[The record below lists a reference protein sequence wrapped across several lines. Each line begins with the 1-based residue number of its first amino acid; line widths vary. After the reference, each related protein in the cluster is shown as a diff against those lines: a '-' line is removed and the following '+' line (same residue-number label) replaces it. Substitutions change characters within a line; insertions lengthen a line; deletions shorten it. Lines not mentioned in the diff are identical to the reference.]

1 MTIIGSRQH
10 LTDPGRSGP
19 FTVTTWAAS
28 QGSASLF
35 WSPVATICDISFIHS
50 LLDRMWLSFRTA
62 EKCLKNLN
70 LNHITGVEETLCNIP
85 RRASHRVTLGLALLH
100 GGGRQRPANYRR
112 RDQFVT
118 VRATTINLGREGN
131 GSADSEEGTGFQLL
145 GKWSRWIW
153 ARSARQGPIRLI

>member
-1 MTIIGSRQH
+1 M
-10 LTDPGRSGP
+10 
-19 FTVTTWAAS
+19 TTWAAS

-118 VRATTINLGREGN
+118 VRATTINLGWEGN
-131 GSADSEEGTGFQLL
+131 RSCWTPRKERVSTTRKL
-145 GKWSRWIW
+145 GLAGYGRDPQDKGR
-153 ARSARQGPIRLI
+153 